1 MREYF
6 VVSAW
11 MSQHKHAFSILSA
24 SKTILTQNW
33 KQHKFAPAIYS
44 TPPDPQKTSS
54 PTEEQMLKTSATQA
68 NKEEL
73 DEQTEKVRT
82 KQPTDNRIE
91 VFRSL

>member
-1 MREYF
+1 
-6 VVSAW
+6 
-11 MSQHKHAFSILSA
+11 
-24 SKTILTQNW
+24 
-33 KQHKFAPAIYS
+33 
-44 TPPDPQKTSS
+44 
-54 PTEEQMLKTSATQA
+54 MLKTSATQA